1 MNCPKDGFTLEF
13 ISGDYGTG
21 VVAPDGIEEVRY
33 EEGWYCAKC
42 GTAYDESDVSELE
55 EL

>member
-21 VVAPDGIEEVRY
+21 VFHPDGTQETRY
-33 EEGWYCAKC
+33 DEGWICPKC
-42 GTAYDESDVSELE
+42 DTVYDESDVSESE